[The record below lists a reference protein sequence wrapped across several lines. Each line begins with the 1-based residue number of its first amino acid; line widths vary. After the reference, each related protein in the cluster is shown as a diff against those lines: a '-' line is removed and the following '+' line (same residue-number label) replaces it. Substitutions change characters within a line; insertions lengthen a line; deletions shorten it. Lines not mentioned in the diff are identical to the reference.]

1 MNLSIARAMSGNEP
15 NVAKWFHEYKQVL
28 HDLRIVSP
36 EQIWSGDESGV
47 QNIPKERKVIAVVK
61 KPCVSTVGA
70 DKGETTSILTFVNGV
85 GLWVPPMI
93 IHKGSRVQ
101 AAWLQDCPVGVRV
114 GATSKGYITKEKFLE
129 YGVRFIQYLRS
140 HKLLDRKHLLIIDS
154 HKSHV
159 YNVAFFDLMKE
170 HQIYVLAIPPHTS
183 HIVQALDST
192 PFANFKRYWQAA
204 LLEWN
209 NAHKGAILDKP
220 SFFQVFWP
228 AFKRSMTVAA
238 IQSGFRK
245 TGIYPVNFE
254 AIDKAKFTPAQV
266 TDSKIYK

>member
-1 MNLSIARAMSGNEP
+1 
-15 NVAKWFHEYKQVL
+15 
-28 HDLRIVSP
+28 
-36 EQIWSGDESGV
+36 
-47 QNIPKERKVIAVVK
+47 
-61 KPCVSTVGA
+61 
-70 DKGETTSILTFVNGV
+70 
-85 GLWVPPMI
+85 MI
-93 IHKGSRVQ
+93 IHKGTRVQ
-101 AAWLQDCPVGVRV
+101 AAWLQDCPIGVRV
-114 GATSKGYITKEKFLE
+114 GATSKGYITKEKLLD
-129 YGVRFIQYLRS
+129 YGVRFIQYFCS
-140 HKLLDRKHLLIIDS
+140 HKLLNRKQLLIIDS

-159 YNVAFFDLMKE
+159 YNIASFDLMKE
-170 HQIYVLAIPPHTS
+170 HDISVLAIPPQAS

-204 LLEWN
+204 LVEWN

-228 AFKRSMTVAA
+228 AFNRSMTVAA

-266 TDSKIYK
+266 TDSKT

>member
-1 MNLSIARAMSGNEP
+1 M
-15 NVAKWFHEYKQVL
+15 
-28 HDLRIVSP
+28 
-36 EQIWSGDESGV
+36 
-47 QNIPKERKVIAVVK
+47 
-61 KPCVSTVGA
+61 
-70 DKGETTSILTFVNGV
+70 

-114 GATSKGYITKEKFLE
+114 GASSKGYITKEKFLE
-129 YGVRFIQYLRS
+129 YGVRFIQYLHS

-154 HKSHV
+154 HKSHIV
-159 YNVAFFDLMKE
+159 NVAFFDLMKE

-183 HIVQALDST
+183 HIVQALDSR
-192 PFANFKRYWQAA
+192 PFANFKQYWQAA

-266 TDSKIYK
+266 TNSKIYE

>member
-1 MNLSIARAMSGNEP
+1 M
-15 NVAKWFHEYKQVL
+15 
-28 HDLRIVSP
+28 
-36 EQIWSGDESGV
+36 
-47 QNIPKERKVIAVVK
+47 
-61 KPCVSTVGA
+61 
-70 DKGETTSILTFVNGV
+70 
-85 GLWVPPMI
+85 
-93 IHKGSRVQ
+93 
-101 AAWLQDCPVGVRV
+101 
-114 GATSKGYITKEKFLE
+114 
-129 YGVRFIQYLRS
+129 
-140 HKLLDRKHLLIIDS
+140 
-154 HKSHV
+154 
-159 YNVAFFDLMKE
+159 AFFDLMKE

-220 SFFQVFWP
+220 SFFQAFWP
-228 AFKRSMTVAA
+228 AFKHSMTVAA

-266 TDSKIYK
+266 TDSKIYE